1 MMRGRW
7 HVQECYEHDLFIIMA
22 EHEKQNNKKN
32 LNIYSLNGNGLGN
45 FKKKKDVFDF
55 LRKQRGIFFF
65 FFITRNSMED
75 WTGKFDQITVGI
87 WILNALLRETLLE
100 AEGWLM
106 FNPFTAVMS
115 VENDQ

>member
-1 MMRGRW
+1 
-7 HVQECYEHDLFIIMA
+7 
-22 EHEKQNNKKN
+22 
-32 LNIYSLNGNGLGN
+32 
-45 FKKKKDVFDF
+45 
-55 LRKQRGIFFF
+55 
-65 FFITRNSMED
+65 MED